1 MTNPVVFWPG
11 TLGILFLG
19 AGIFTYRHD
28 FQTTSGDTAFG
39 LTAFGP
45 VFVAAAIAAFAGEH
59 FTIAPDARPNGPE
72 SSCPGRLFIAYFVG
86 VAHLAAALSFV
97 VRRYV
102 SWSSLGLALMF
113 ALFVL
118 LMDLPAAIAHP
129 ETRLPWILAAREA
142 TFSIGALAL
151 FATVTRASAPARAAT
166 LATIAR
172 VWIAG
177 VLVFYG
183 VLNILYPQVAP
194 GVPSPVITPAWVPLP
209 ALIAYTT
216 GILLIGFGF
225 AMFTRKFAAAAAAR
239 CGLWMTLLTAVIYGP
254 QWAMAS
260 GASQQLVGI
269 NFVFDT
275 LLFAGTVLLV
285 SRAISDTQADARP
298 RLVA

>member
-1 MTNPVVFWPG
+1 VTNPVVFWPG
-11 TLGILFLG
+11 TLGILFLV
-19 AGIFTYRHD
+19 AGIITYRRD
-28 FQTTSGDTAFG
+28 FQMASGDTAFG
-39 LTAFGP
+39 FTAFGP

-59 FTIAPDARPNGPE
+59 FTIAPTLAQMVPKFM
-72 SSCPGRLFIAYFVG
+72 PGRLFIAYFVG

-97 VRRYV
+97 ARRYV

-129 ETRLPWILAAREA
+129 ETRMPWVLAVRQA
-142 TFSIGALAL
+142 TFSIGGLAL
-151 FATVTRASAPARAAT
+151 FATVTRASAPGRAAA

-172 VWIAG
+172 LWTAG

-183 VLNILYPQVAP
+183 ILNILYPQVAP

-209 ALIAYTT
+209 TLIAYTT
-216 GILLIGFGF
+216 GILLVGFGF
-225 AMFTRKFAAAAAAR
+225 AMLTNKFAAAAAAR
-239 CGLWMTLLTAVIYGP
+239 CGLWMALLAAVIYAP

-275 LLFAGTVLLV
+275 LLFAGTVLVV
-285 SRAISDTQADARP
+285 SRAISDAQADARP

>member
-1 MTNPVVFWPG
+1 VTNPVVFWPG
-11 TLGILFLG
+11 TLGILFLVV
-19 AGIFTYRHD
+19 GIFTYRRD
-28 FQTTSGDTAFG
+28 FQTASGDTAFG

-59 FTIAPDARPNGPE
+59 FTIAPTLAQMVPTFM
-72 SSCPGRLFIAYFVG
+72 PGRLFIAYFVG

-97 VRRYV
+97 ARRYV

-118 LMDLPAAIAHP
+118 LMDLPAAIARP
-129 ETRLPWILAAREA
+129 ETRMPWVLAARQA

-151 FATVTRASAPARAAT
+151 FATVTRASEPARAAT

-172 VWIAG
+172 LWTAC

-209 ALIAYTT
+209 TLIAYTT
-216 GILLIGFGF
+216 GVLLVGFGC
-225 AMFTRKFAAAAAAR
+225 AMLTKKFAAAAAAR

-275 LLFAGTVLLV
+275 LLFAGTALMV
-285 SRAISDTQADARP
+285 SRTISETQSDPRP
-298 RLVA
+298 WLVA

>member
-1 MTNPVVFWPG
+1 MTNPAVFWPG
-11 TLGILFLG
+11 TLGILFLVV
-19 AGIFTYRHD
+19 GIFTYRRD

-39 LTAFGP
+39 LTALGP
-45 VFVAAAIAAFAGEH
+45 PFVAAAIAAFAGEH
-59 FTIAPDARPNGPE
+59 FTIAPTLAQMVPKFM
-72 SSCPGRLFIAYFVG
+72 PGRLFIAYFVG

-97 VRRYV
+97 ARRYI

-118 LMDLPAAIAHP
+118 LMDLPAAVTHP
-129 ETRLPWILAAREA
+129 TTRLFWILAARQG

-151 FATVTRASAPARAAT
+151 FATATRASQPGRAAA

-172 VWIAG
+172 FWTAG

-183 VLNILYPQVAP
+183 VLSALYPLVAP
-194 GVPSPVITPAWVPLP
+194 GVPSTTPTPAWVPLP
-209 ALIAYTT
+209 TLIAYTT

-225 AMFTRKFAAAAAAR
+225 AMLTKKFAAAAAAR
-239 CGLWMTLLTAVIYGP
+239 CGLWMTLLTAVIYAP

-269 NFVFDT
+269 NFFFDT
-275 LLFAGTVLLV
+275 LLFAGTVLVV
-285 SRAISDTQADARP
+285 SRAISDTQADPRP
-298 RLVA
+298 RLVT